1 MRCRI
6 EWSKSLCGGA
16 TANDRRT
23 ESVVHSEDAL
33 IIMMIGTLT
42 MTGIPEAIGIPAE
55 RTGIPIGDK
64 GNFS

>member
-1 MRCRI
+1 MI
-6 EWSKSLCGGA
+6 
-16 TANDRRT
+16 T
-23 ESVVHSEDAL
+23 
-33 IIMMIGTLT
+33 MMIGTLT